1 VFHHFRGG
9 GPVRDNA
16 VSFLTFAAHGE
27 SIGPLVDMASKLMDD
42 FRAIV
47 NSRSDR
53 PKEFHT
59 IVNKLKVLLD
69 EKLSYVLW

>member
-1 VFHHFRGG
+1 
-9 GPVRDNA
+9 
-16 VSFLTFAAHGE
+16 
-27 SIGPLVDMASKLMDD
+27 MASKLMDD